1 MKNIKSIVGISVL
14 ATFFLV
20 SCSKKDEEKS
30 SPETTHVEHQENMNM
45 QMSPNTENLAY
56 NVGDKVPNKQVCM
69 VNNAYMGKD
78 QFEVPY
84 DGKTYY
90 GCCKMCVERIPNDET
105 ARKAKDP
112 FTGKEIDK
120 ANAYIVLK
128 DQQGNV
134 DYFENEEN
142 YKKFSQL

>member
-1 MKNIKSIVGISVL
+1 MKKLTIVFSDSILSVFAL
-14 ATFFLV
+14 T
-20 SCSKKDEEKS
+20 SCQNKTEE
-30 SPETTHVEHQENMNM
+30 PAVTAQEE
-45 QMSPNTENLAY
+45 QMSDMMQPSQTMAY

-90 GCCKMCVERIPNDET
+90 GCCNMCVERIPNDET

>member
-1 MKNIKSIVGISVL
+1 MKNLKIVLGVSILSVFVL
-14 ATFFLV
+14 T
-20 SCSKKDEEKS
+20 SCQNKTEE
-30 SPETTHVEHQENMNM
+30 PAVTAHEE
-45 QMSPNTENLAY
+45 QMSDMMQPSQTMAY

-90 GCCKMCVERIPNDET
+90 GCCNMCVERIPNDET
-105 ARKAKDP
+105 ARKATDP

>member
-1 MKNIKSIVGISVL
+1 MKRMKMLKIVLGSLMLSVFVL
-14 ATFFLV
+14 T
-20 SCSKKDEEKS
+20 SCQNKTEE
-30 SPETTHVEHQENMNM
+30 PTVTAHENHTTEMM
-45 QMSPNTENLAY
+45 QPSQTLAY
-56 NVGDKVPNKQVCM
+56 NVGDKVPNNQVCM

-90 GCCKMCVERIPNDET
+90 GCCNMCVERIPNDET

>member
-1 MKNIKSIVGISVL
+1 MKNLKIVLGVSILSIFVL
-14 ATFFLV
+14 T
-20 SCSKKDEEKS
+20 SCQNKTEE
-30 SPETTHVEHQENMNM
+30 PTVTAHEE
-45 QMSPNTENLAY
+45 QMSDMMQPSQTMAY

-90 GCCKMCVERIPNDET
+90 GCCNMCVERIPNDET

>member
-1 MKNIKSIVGISVL
+1 MKMKNLKIVLVVSILSAFTL
-14 ATFFLV
+14 T
-20 SCSKKDEEKS
+20 SCQNKTEE
-30 SPETTHVEHQENMNM
+30 PTVTAHEEHMSDMM
-45 QMSPNTENLAY
+45 QPSQTMAY

-90 GCCKMCVERIPNDET
+90 GCCNMCVERIPNDET

>member
-1 MKNIKSIVGISVL
+1 MKNLKIVLGVSILSVFALISCQNK
-14 ATFFLV
+14 T
-20 SCSKKDEEKS
+20 EE
-30 SPETTHVEHQENMNM
+30 PTVTTHEE
-45 QMSPNTENLAY
+45 QMSDMMQPSQTLAY

-90 GCCKMCVERIPNDET
+90 GCCNMCVERIPNDET
-105 ARKAKDP
+105 ARIAKDP

-120 ANAYIVLK
+120 ADAYIVLK

>member
-1 MKNIKSIVGISVL
+1 MKNLKIVLGVSILSIFAL
-14 ATFFLV
+14 T
-20 SCSKKDEEKS
+20 SCQNKTEE
-30 SPETTHVEHQENMNM
+30 PTVTAHEE
-45 QMSPNTENLAY
+45 QMSDMMQPSQTMAY

-90 GCCKMCVERIPNDET
+90 GCCNMCVERIPNDET

>member
-1 MKNIKSIVGISVL
+1 MKMKNLKIVLGVSIFSVFAL
-14 ATFFLV
+14 T
-20 SCSKKDEEKS
+20 SCQNKTEE
-30 SPETTHVEHQENMNM
+30 PTVTTNEE
-45 QMSPNTENLAY
+45 QMSDMMQPSQTLAY

-90 GCCKMCVERIPNDET
+90 GCCNMCVERIPNDET
-105 ARKAKDP
+105 SRKAKDP

-142 YKKFSQL
+142 YKKYSQL

>member
-1 MKNIKSIVGISVL
+1 MKNLKIVLVVSILSVFSL
-14 ATFFLV
+14 T
-20 SCSKKDEEKS
+20 SCQNKTEE
-30 SPETTHVEHQENMNM
+30 PTVTAQEE
-45 QMSPNTENLAY
+45 QMSDMMQPSQTMAY

-78 QFEVPY
+78 QFEVTY

-90 GCCKMCVERIPNDET
+90 GCCNMCVERIPNDET

-142 YKKFSQL
+142 YKKVSQL

>member
-1 MKNIKSIVGISVL
+1 MKMKNFKIVLGVLILSVFAL
-14 ATFFLV
+14 T
-20 SCSKKDEEKS
+20 SCQNKTEE
-30 SPETTHVEHQENMNM
+30 PTVTAQEE
-45 QMSPNTENLAY
+45 QMSDMMQPSQTMAY

-90 GCCKMCVERIPNDET
+90 GCCNMCVERIPNDET
-105 ARKAKDP
+105 ARIAKDP

-120 ANAYIVLK
+120 ADAYIVLK

-134 DYFENEEN
+134 DYFENKEN

>member
-1 MKNIKSIVGISVL
+1 MKNLKIVLGVSILSIFVL
-14 ATFFLV
+14 T
-20 SCSKKDEEKS
+20 SCQNKTEE
-30 SPETTHVEHQENMNM
+30 PAVTAHEE
-45 QMSPNTENLAY
+45 QMSDMMQPSQTMAY

-69 VNNAYMGKD
+69 VNNAYMGKN

-90 GCCKMCVERIPNDET
+90 GCCNMCVERIPNDET

-142 YKKFSQL
+142 YKKYSQL

>member
-1 MKNIKSIVGISVL
+1 MKMKNLKIVLGVSILSIFVL
-14 ATFFLV
+14 T
-20 SCSKKDEEKS
+20 SCQNKTEE
-30 SPETTHVEHQENMNM
+30 PAVTTNEE
-45 QMSPNTENLAY
+45 QMSDMMQPSQTMAY

-90 GCCKMCVERIPNDET
+90 GCCNMCVERIPNDET

>member
-1 MKNIKSIVGISVL
+1 MKMKNLKIVLGVSILSVFALISCQNK
-14 ATFFLV
+14 T
-20 SCSKKDEEKS
+20 EE
-30 SPETTHVEHQENMNM
+30 PTVTAQEE
-45 QMSPNTENLAY
+45 QMSDMMQSSQTMVY
-56 NVGDKVPNKQVCM
+56 NVGDKVPNKQICM

-90 GCCKMCVERIPNDET
+90 GCCNMCVEKIPNDET

>member
-1 MKNIKSIVGISVL
+1 MKNLKIVLGISILSVFAL
-14 ATFFLV
+14 TSCQNKTEEPTFAAQ
-20 SCSKKDEEKS
+20 EE
-30 SPETTHVEHQENMNM
+30 
-45 QMSPNTENLAY
+45 QMSDMMQPSQAMAY

-90 GCCKMCVERIPNDET
+90 GCCNMCVERIPNDET

>member
-1 MKNIKSIVGISVL
+1 MKMKNLKIVLGVSILSVFALISCQNK
-14 ATFFLV
+14 T
-20 SCSKKDEEKS
+20 EE
-30 SPETTHVEHQENMNM
+30 PTVTVHEE
-45 QMSPNTENLAY
+45 QMSDMMQPSQTTAY

>member
-1 MKNIKSIVGISVL
+1 MKNLKIVLGVSILSI
-14 ATFFLV
+14 FFFFF
-20 SCSKKDEEKS
+20 CQNKTEE
-30 SPETTHVEHQENMNM
+30 PTVTAHEE
-45 QMSPNTENLAY
+45 QMSDMMQPSQTMAY

-90 GCCKMCVERIPNDET
+90 GCCNMCVERIPNDET

>member
-1 MKNIKSIVGISVL
+1 MKMKNLKIVLGVSILSIFVL
-14 ATFFLV
+14 T
-20 SCSKKDEEKS
+20 SCQNKTEE
-30 SPETTHVEHQENMNM
+30 PAVTAHEE
-45 QMSPNTENLAY
+45 QMSDMMQPSQTMAY

-90 GCCKMCVERIPNDET
+90 GCCNMCVERIPNDET

>member
-1 MKNIKSIVGISVL
+1 MKMKNLKIVLVVSILSAFTL
-14 ATFFLV
+14 T
-20 SCSKKDEEKS
+20 SCQNKTEE
-30 SPETTHVEHQENMNM
+30 PTVTAHEEHMSDMM
-45 QMSPNTENLAY
+45 QPSQTMAY

-90 GCCKMCVERIPNDET
+90 GCCNMCVERIPNDET
-105 ARKAKDP
+105 SRKAKDP

-142 YKKFSQL
+142 YKKYSQL

>member
-1 MKNIKSIVGISVL
+1 MKMKNLKIVLGVSILSIFAL
-14 ATFFLV
+14 T
-20 SCSKKDEEKS
+20 SCQNKTEE
-30 SPETTHVEHQENMNM
+30 PTVTAHEE
-45 QMSPNTENLAY
+45 QMSDMMQPSQTMAY

-84 DGKTYY
+84 DEKTYY
-90 GCCKMCVERIPNDET
+90 GCCNMCVERIPNDET

>member
-1 MKNIKSIVGISVL
+1 MKNLKIVLGVSILSIFVL
-14 ATFFLV
+14 T
-20 SCSKKDEEKS
+20 SCQNKTVEPAVTAHEE
-30 SPETTHVEHQENMNM
+30 
-45 QMSPNTENLAY
+45 QMSDMMQPSQTMAY

-90 GCCKMCVERIPNDET
+90 GCCNMCVERIPNDET

>member
-1 MKNIKSIVGISVL
+1 MKHLGVSILSVFAL
-14 ATFFLV
+14 T
-20 SCSKKDEEKS
+20 SCQNKTEE
-30 SPETTHVEHQENMNM
+30 PTVTTNEE
-45 QMSPNTENLAY
+45 QMSDMMQPSQTLAY

-90 GCCKMCVERIPNDET
+90 GCCNMCVERIPNDET

-112 FTGKEIDK
+112 YTGKEIDK

>member
-1 MKNIKSIVGISVL
+1 MKNLKIVLGVSILSVFVL
-14 ATFFLV
+14 T
-20 SCSKKDEEKS
+20 SCQNKTEE
-30 SPETTHVEHQENMNM
+30 PTVTAQEE
-45 QMSPNTENLAY
+45 QMSDMMQPSQTMAY

-90 GCCKMCVERIPNDET
+90 GCCNMCVERIPNDET
-105 ARKAKDP
+105 ARKAKDL

-120 ANAYIVLK
+120 ADAYIVLK

>member
-1 MKNIKSIVGISVL
+1 MKMKNLKIVLGGSILSAFTL
-14 ATFFLV
+14 T
-20 SCSKKDEEKS
+20 SCQNKTEE
-30 SPETTHVEHQENMNM
+30 PTVTAHEEHMSDMM
-45 QMSPNTENLAY
+45 QPSQTMAY

-90 GCCKMCVERIPNDET
+90 GCCNMCVERIPNDET

-112 FTGKEIDK
+112 YTGKEIDK

>member
-1 MKNIKSIVGISVL
+1 MKNLKIVLGVSILSVFAL
-14 ATFFLV
+14 T
-20 SCSKKDEEKS
+20 SCQNKTEE
-30 SPETTHVEHQENMNM
+30 PAVTAQEE
-45 QMSPNTENLAY
+45 QMSDMMQPSQTMAY

-90 GCCKMCVERIPNDET
+90 GCCNMCVERIPNDET

>member
-1 MKNIKSIVGISVL
+1 MKMKNLKIVLGVSIFSVFAL
-14 ATFFLV
+14 T
-20 SCSKKDEEKS
+20 SCQNKTEE
-30 SPETTHVEHQENMNM
+30 PTVTTNEE
-45 QMSPNTENLAY
+45 QMSDMMQPSQTLAY

-69 VNNAYMGKD
+69 VNNAYMGKN

-90 GCCKMCVERIPNDET
+90 GCCNMCVERIPNDET

-112 FTGKEIDK
+112 YTGKEIDK

>member
-1 MKNIKSIVGISVL
+1 MKNLKIVLGVSILSVFAL
-14 ATFFLV
+14 T
-20 SCSKKDEEKS
+20 SCQNKTEE
-30 SPETTHVEHQENMNM
+30 PTVTAHEEHMSDMM
-45 QMSPNTENLAY
+45 QPSQTMVY

-90 GCCKMCVERIPNDET
+90 GCCNMCVERIPNDET

-128 DQQGNV
+128 DRQGNV

>member
-1 MKNIKSIVGISVL
+1 MKNLKIVLGVSILSIFAL
-14 ATFFLV
+14 T
-20 SCSKKDEEKS
+20 SCQNKTEE
-30 SPETTHVEHQENMNM
+30 PTVTAHEE
-45 QMSPNTENLAY
+45 QMSDMMQPSQTMAY

-69 VNNAYMGKD
+69 VNNAYMGTD

-90 GCCKMCVERIPNDET
+90 GCCNMCVDRIPNDET

>member
-1 MKNIKSIVGISVL
+1 MKNLKIVLGVSILSIFAL
-14 ATFFLV
+14 T
-20 SCSKKDEEKS
+20 SCQNKTEE
-30 SPETTHVEHQENMNM
+30 PTVTAQEE
-45 QMSPNTENLAY
+45 QMSDMMQPSQTMAY

-90 GCCKMCVERIPNDET
+90 GCCNMCVERIPNDET

>member
-1 MKNIKSIVGISVL
+1 MKNLKIVLVVSILSAFTL
-14 ATFFLV
+14 T
-20 SCSKKDEEKS
+20 SCQNKTEE
-30 SPETTHVEHQENMNM
+30 PTVTAHEEHMSDMM
-45 QMSPNTENLAY
+45 QPSQTMAY

-90 GCCKMCVERIPNDET
+90 GCCNMCVERIPNDET
-105 ARKAKDP
+105 SRKAKDP

-142 YKKFSQL
+142 YKKYSQL

>member
-1 MKNIKSIVGISVL
+1 MKMKNLKIVLGVSILSIFAL
-14 ATFFLV
+14 T
-20 SCSKKDEEKS
+20 SCQNKTEE
-30 SPETTHVEHQENMNM
+30 PTVTAHEE
-45 QMSPNTENLAY
+45 QMSDMMQPSQTMAY

-90 GCCKMCVERIPNDET
+90 GCCNMCVERIPNDET

-142 YKKFSQL
+142 YKKYSQL